1 MVQRKDSLLYNQRM
15 LRKKQLTRLL
25 GRRRARLKRFRVLLA
40 LILMIIIC
48 YGSYKTL
55 KLPQWYLDHSKLARA
70 DKSVLTIVG
79 NTITPD
85 YKIIN
90 IIRQTALP
98 DVQIFRL
105 DTKELEEN
113 IAQLQT
119 VKKVYIRRYWFPAR
133 ITVAID
139 ERVPAFL
146 LSPNLDSPPNSA
158 LTTDG
163 ILIDH
168 DYLPFKTEVK
178 AKKLLTYNIQDG
190 QDEIWD
196 KKKVEAL
203 IKLTRALESYS
214 NQEVQY
220 IDVRNKSDVYIMLKD
235 YLIRFGE
242 INDTAL
248 KRAKW
253 IGSILPQAE
262 KYGKQTKY
270 IDLRWED
277 SRYIRLEGTKED
289 TIEGQA
295 SKETK
300 KPVEKAEQIENKQ
313 QEQPQEPAQTT
324 ETEQEN
330 LD

>member
-1 MVQRKDSLLYNQRM
+1 M
-15 LRKKQLTRLL
+15 LKKKQLIRLL

-48 YGSYKTL
+48 YGGHKTL

-70 DKSVLTIVG
+70 DKSVLNIVG
-79 NTITPD
+79 NSITPD

-90 IIRQTALP
+90 IIRQTQIP
-98 DVQIFRL
+98 YTQIFRL
-105 DTKELEEN
+105 NTKELEEN

-196 KKKVEAL
+196 KKKVEEL
-203 IKLTRALESYS
+203 IKLTKALETYS
-214 NQEVQY
+214 NQDVQY
-220 IDVRNKSDVYIMLKD
+220 IDYRNKTDVYIMLKD

-242 INDTAL
+242 INDTSL
-248 KRAKW
+248 NRAKY
-253 IGSILPQAE
+253 IASILPQAE
-262 KYGKQTKY
+262 KYGKKTKY
-270 IDLRWED
+270 IDLRWDD
-277 SRYIRLEGTKED
+277 SRYIRLEGEKEITHDEEKTSKVTKMQES
-289 TIEGQA
+289 EKPEKQA
-295 SKETK
+295 
-300 KPVEKAEQIENKQ
+300 P
-313 QEQPQEPAQTT
+313 EQPVQE
-324 ETEQEN
+324 EEIEINVQEEIP
-330 LD
+330 D